1 MNKTFKKLKSLSF
14 QCVAAFAKKRGWNI
28 KLLIILSVIF
38 FNCNSNKETKTLF
51 TLMPSDETGVSF
63 TNTIPENDSLHIMNY
78 EYLYNGHGVAA
89 ADFNNDGWD
98 DIFISGNAVPNKLF
112 INQRGLPAGQAGF
125 KFNDITSIAGVAG
138 NGTWST
144 GVCVAD
150 VNGDGLMDVYVCH
163 SGKFSDSSKLSN
175 ELFINQGLNKDSMP
189 VFKDMAKEYGLDAP
203 GTQST
208 MAAFFDYDKDGDLDM
223 FLLNHSI
230 NSYDPFENSS
240 IIREKISKQYGNRL
254 FKNMFSETGENK
266 FTDVTQQA
274 GIQSHVYNY
283 GLSVN
288 VSDINMDG
296 WPDIYTTSDYTEKD
310 CYYINNKN
318 GTFTE
323 SLENSFTEISKYSM
337 GSDVADINN
346 DAMPDVFT
354 LDMLPEDNYRQKL
367 LKGPDEYDKYHLIV
381 DSGFYYQQMRNM
393 LHINEGAD
401 EKGNER
407 FSEIGQLSGVSNTDW
422 SWSALFADMDD
433 DGWKDLFITNGYLR
447 DFTNMDFLK
456 YTAAEAMLEE
466 AQKKNFNY
474 KTFELVKKMPSNK
487 LSNYAFQ
494 NSHDLLFKNV
504 TKSWGLDMPVVSNGA
519 AYADFDNDGDLDL
532 IVCNNNDP
540 VNLYRNNSEETK
552 NNYLNLYLKGISKN
566 TEALGAKVFV
576 YTNGNVQFLEKNRVR
591 GFQSTV
597 TSMLHFGLGNIQ
609 IADSLKIIWP
619 NGNMFVQKNIP
630 ANQTL
635 TIAENNE
642 SNSPV
647 GINPQKKNTTYY
659 KDITAQSN
667 INFVHK
673 ENDFID
679 FKEETLLPWEL
690 SKYGPALAVA
700 DINKDGLDDFFAG
713 GAISQASVVYIQNAN
728 GTFKKTSQPDIE
740 KDKESEDVRAVFFD
754 ANGDGYPD
762 LYVVSGGNEYTDGS
776 PEYQDRLYINDGKG
790 NFSKAANA
798 LPTMLSSKLAIAV
811 GDYDADGDIDIFI
824 GGKSIPG
831 SFPLPSRS
839 YVLRNDSQNSIAKFT
854 DVTQDIAPGLMN
866 PGMISAAVWM
876 PVKNSKELQ
885 LVIAGD
891 FMPVEIFKYSS
902 GKFVDISKE
911 TGLENTNGMWAALRI
926 EDVDHDGNADIIAG
940 NCGTNTQYKSSHD
953 KPLTLY
959 YNDFDGN
966 GVIDPLIC
974 YYIGDTSYPMASRD
988 ELLDKLQGLKKKF
1001 VHYKDYG
1008 NATIKDILNEDQLN
1022 SSKKLF
1028 CNTQQ
1033 SAVFFN
1039 DGNDHFTR
1047 QDLPLEAQFSR
1058 VSSIERITNDKLLI
1072 AGNFYPYRVQLG
1084 HSDASM
1090 GLILKNK
1097 SKEIIAEEPYESGL
1111 YLSGDVRNVK
1121 VIRGNKKKNYLIVAI
1136 NNAPLKLYEIPVE

>member
-1 MNKTFKKLKSLSF
+1 MSKSFKNFKSLFF
-14 QCVAAFAKKRGWNI
+14 QSLAPFRRREVGVRF
-28 KLLIILSVIF
+28 LIISIIF
-38 FNCNSNKETKTLF
+38 FSCNYNKEAKTLF
-51 TLMPSDETGVSF
+51 TLMPSGKTGVNF

-112 INQRGLPAGQAGF
+112 LNRKGF
-125 KFNDITSIAGVAG
+125 QFHDITSIAGVAG

-144 GVCVAD
+144 GVCAAD

-163 SGKFSDSSKLSN
+163 SGKFRDSSKLSN

-189 VFKDMAKEYGLDAP
+189 VFKNMAKEYGLDAP

-208 MAAFFDYDKDGDLDM
+208 MAVFFDYDKDGDLDM

-230 NSYDPFENSS
+230 NSYDPFENTS
-240 IIREKISKQYGNRL
+240 IVRSKTSKEYGNRL
-254 FKNMFSETGENK
+254 FKNMLVETGENK
-266 FTDVTQQA
+266 FADVTQQA

-323 SLENSFTEISKYSM
+323 SLENSFTQISKYSM

-393 LHINEGAD
+393 LHVNEGPD

-407 FSEIGQLSGVSNTDW
+407 FSEIAQLSGISNTDW
-422 SWSALFADMDD
+422 SWSALFADMDN

-474 KTFELVKKMPSNK
+474 KTFGLVEKMPSNK

-494 NSHDLLFKNV
+494 NNHDLSFKNV
-504 TKSWGLDMPVVSNGA
+504 TKSWGLDVPIVSNGA

-552 NNYLNLYLKGISKN
+552 NNYINLYLKGVSKN

-597 TSMLHFGLGNIQ
+597 TSMLHFGLGNAKA
-609 IADSLKIIWP
+609 ADSLKVIWP
-619 NGNMFVQKNIP
+619 DGNLFVQKNVQ
-630 ANQTL
+630 ANQPL
-635 TIAENNE
+635 TIAERNG
-642 SNSPV
+642 SNSP
-647 GINPQKKNTTYY
+647 GRNNLQKKNTTYY

-679 FKEETLLPWEL
+679 FKEETLLPWQL

-713 GAISQASVVYIQNAN
+713 GAISQASVVYIQNTN
-728 GTFKKTSQPDIE
+728 GTFRKTLQPDIE
-740 KDKESEDVRAVFFD
+740 KDKESEDVGAVFFD
-754 ANGDGYPD
+754 ANGDGYVD

-790 NFSKAANA
+790 NLPAGEAGFSKAANA
-798 LPTMLSSKLAIAV
+798 LPPMLSSKLAVAV
-811 GDYDADGDIDIFI
+811 GDYDADGDIDIFV

-839 YVLRNDSQNSIAKFT
+839 YILRNDSQKGVAKFT
-854 DVTQDIAPGLMN
+854 DVTQEIAPGLMN
-866 PGMISAAVWM
+866 PGMISAATWM

-891 FMPVEIFKYSS
+891 FMPVEIFKYSF
-902 GKFVDISKE
+902 GKFVNISKE
-911 TGLENTNGMWAALRI
+911 AGLENTNGLWAALQT
-926 EDVDHDGNADIIAG
+926 EDIDHDGNMDIIAG

-953 KPLTLY
+953 KPVTLY
-959 YNDFDGN
+959 YNDYDGN
-966 GVIDPLIC
+966 GIIDPIMC

-988 ELLDKLQGLKKKF
+988 EMLDKMQGLKKKF
-1001 VHYKDYG
+1001 VHYRDYA

-1022 SSKKLF
+1022 SSKILF

-1033 SAVFFN
+1033 SGVFFN
-1039 DGNDHFTR
+1039 DGNNHFTKK
-1047 QDLPLEAQFSR
+1047 DLPQEAQFSR
-1058 VSSIERITNDKLLI
+1058 VSSIEPISENKILL

-1090 GLILKNK
+1090 GVILKNK
-1097 SKEIIAEEPYESGL
+1097 SKEIIAEEPYKSGL

-1121 VIRGNKKKNYLIVAI
+1121 VIRGNNNKRYLIVAV
-1136 NNAPLKLYEIPVE
+1136 NNAPLKLYEIPSE

>member
-1 MNKTFKKLKSLSF
+1 MRLKQPVKFFTGGGSVSS
-14 QCVAAFAKKRGWNI
+14 AKEWRLGVR
-28 KLLIILSVIF
+28 LIIIISFIF
-38 FNCNSNKETKTLF
+38 FGCHTNKEAKTLF
-51 TLMPSDETGVSF
+51 TLMPSDQTGVNF
-63 TNTIPENDSLHIMNY
+63 TNTVPENDSLHIMNY

-89 ADFNNDGWD
+89 GDFNNDGWD
-98 DIFISGNAVPNKLF
+98 DIFIAGNAVPNKLF
-112 INQRGLPAGQAGF
+112 INKKNSPAGQAGF
-125 KFNDITSIAGVAG
+125 HFDDVTSGAGVAG

-144 GVCVAD
+144 GVCAAD

-175 ELFINQGLNKDSMP
+175 ELFINQGLNKESIP
-189 VFKDMAKEYGLDAP
+189 VFKNMAKEFGLDAP

-208 MAAFFDYDKDGDLDM
+208 MAVFFDYDKDGDLDM

-230 NSYDPFENSS
+230 NSYDPFENTS
-240 IIREKISKQYGNRL
+240 IVRSKTSKEYGNRL
-254 FKNMFSETGENK
+254 FKNLLIETSENK

-323 SLENSFTEISKYSM
+323 SLENSFTQISKYSM

-393 LHINEGAD
+393 LHLNEGAD
-401 EKGNER
+401 AKGNER
-407 FSEIGQLSGVSNTDW
+407 FSEIAQLSGISNTDW
-422 SWSALFADMDD
+422 SWSALFADMDN

-456 YTAAEAMLEE
+456 YTAADAMLEE

-474 KTFELVKKMPSNK
+474 KTFDLVKKIPSNK

-494 NSHDLLFKNV
+494 NSRDLTFKNV
-504 TKSWGLDMPVVSNGA
+504 TKSWGLDLPVVSNGA

-532 IVCNNNDP
+532 IVCNNDDP
-540 VNLYRNNSEETK
+540 VSLYRNNSEGVK
-552 NNYLNLYLKGISKN
+552 NSYINLNLKGASKN
-566 TEALGAKVFV
+566 TEALGAKVFA
-576 YTNGNVQFLEKNRVR
+576 YTNGNEQFLEKSRVR

-597 TSMLHFGLGNIQ
+597 TSTLHFGLGS
-609 IADSLKIIWP
+609 ATALDSLKIVWP
-619 NGNMFVQKNIP
+619 DGTETVRKNVP
-630 ANQTL
+630 ANQNV
-635 TIAENNE
+635 TIDESAENNFAKE
-642 SNSPV
+642 D
-647 GINPQKKNTTYY
+647 GLQKKNKTYY
-659 KDITAQSN
+659 KDITAESN
-667 INFVHK
+667 INFIHK

-679 FKEETLLPWEL
+679 FKDETLLPWQL

-728 GTFKKTSQPDIE
+728 GTFKKIPQPDIE
-740 KDKESEDVRAVFFD
+740 KDKESEDVSAVFLD
-754 ANGDGYPD
+754 ANGDSYPD

-790 NFSKAANA
+790 NFAKSLNA
-798 LPTMLSSKLAIAV
+798 LPSMLSSKQAVAV
-811 GDYDADGDIDIFI
+811 GDYDGDGDVDIFV

-839 YVLRNDSQNSIAKFT
+839 YILRNDSQKGVTKFT
-854 DVTQDIAPGLMN
+854 DATQEIAPDLLN
-866 PGMISAAVWM
+866 PGMISAAIWM

-902 GKFVDISKE
+902 GKFVNISKE
-911 TGLENTNGMWAALRI
+911 AGLENTNGLWAALQTDDI
-926 EDVDHDGNADIIAG
+926 DHDGNMDIIAG
-940 NCGTNTQYKSSHD
+940 NCGTNTQYHSSHD

-988 ELLDKLQGLKKKF
+988 EMLDKIQGLKKKF

-1008 NATIKDILNEDQLN
+1008 NATIKDILTDDQLN

-1039 DGNDHFTR
+1039 DGNNHFIKK
-1047 QDLPLEAQFSR
+1047 DLPLEAQFSR
-1058 VSSIERITNDKLLI
+1058 VSSIERIANNKLLI

-1090 GLILKNK
+1090 GLILKNN

-1111 YLSGDVRNVK
+1111 YLSGDVRNARIMK
-1121 VIRGNKKKNYLIVAI
+1121 GSNNKHYLIVAV
-1136 NNAPLKLYEIPVE
+1136 NNAPLKLYEIPNGN

>member
-1 MNKTFKKLKSLSF
+1 MIKFFKFLKSLSF
-14 QCVAAFAKKRGWNI
+14 PSLVPSLQERACPDFSGGLGVR
-28 KLLIILSVIF
+28 LLIILLFS
-38 FNCNSNKETKTLF
+38 CNNNKQPTTLF
-51 TLMPSDETGVSF
+51 TLMPADKTGVNF

-78 EYLYNGHGVAA
+78 EYLYNGHGVGVG
-89 ADFNNDGWD
+89 DFNNDGWD
-98 DIFISGNAVPNKLF
+98 DIFISGNAVPNKLYLNKKDF
-112 INQRGLPAGQAGF
+112 HF
-125 KFNDITSIAGVAG
+125 EDITSIAGVAG

-175 ELFINQGLNKDSMP
+175 ELFINQGLNKDSVP

-208 MAAFFDYDKDGDLDM
+208 MAVFFDYDKDGDLDM

-240 IIREKISKQYGNRL
+240 AIRGKVSKQYGNRL
-254 FKNMFSETGENK
+254 FKNMLTETGENK

-288 VSDINMDG
+288 ISDINMDG
-296 WPDIYTTSDYTEKD
+296 WLDIYTTSDYTEKD

-323 SLENSFTEISKYSM
+323 SLQNSFTEISKYSM

-367 LKGPDEYDKYHLIV
+367 LKGPDEYDKYHRIV

-393 LHINEGAD
+393 LHLNEGAD

-407 FSEIGQLSGVSNTDW
+407 FSEIAQLSGISNTDW
-422 SWSALFADMDD
+422 SWSALFADMDN

-456 YTAAEAMLEE
+456 YTAADAMLTE

-494 NSHDLLFKNV
+494 NNRDLSFKNV
-504 TKSWGLDMPVVSNGA
+504 TKNWGLDVPVVSNGA
-519 AYADFDNDGDLDL
+519 AYADFDNDGNLDL

-540 VNLYRNNSEETK
+540 VNLYRNNAGEAK
-552 NNYLNLYLKGISKN
+552 NNYINLYLKGSSKN
-566 TEALGAKVFV
+566 TEALGAKVFA
-576 YTNGNVQFLEKNRVR
+576 YTQGNVQFLEKSRVR

-609 IADSLKIIWP
+609 KIDSLKIIWP
-619 NGNMFVQKNIP
+619 DG
-630 ANQTL
+630 
-635 TIAENNE
+635 NE
-642 SNSPV
+642 SVHTNV
-647 GINPQKKNTTYY
+647 AANKILKIDENTEQNIVKANDPQKKNTTYY
-659 KDITAQSN
+659 KDITAQSG

-679 FKEETLLPWEL
+679 FKDETLLPWQL

-713 GAISQASVVYIQNAN
+713 GAISQASIIYIQNN
-728 GTFKKTSQPDIE
+728 DGTFRQISQPAIE
-740 KDKESEDVRAVFFD
+740 KDKESEDVNAVFFD
-754 ANGDGYPD
+754 ANGDGHVD

-798 LPTMLSSKLAIAV
+798 LPPMLSSKLAIAV
-811 GDYDADGDIDIFI
+811 GDYDGDGDIDIFV
-824 GGKSIPG
+824 GGKTVPG

-839 YVLRNDSQNSIAKFT
+839 YILRNDSKNGVAKFT
-854 DVTQDIAPGLMN
+854 DVTQEIAPDLMN
-866 PGMISAAVWM
+866 PGMISAAAWM

-902 GKFVDISKE
+902 GKFIDVSKDA
-911 TGLENTNGMWAALRI
+911 GLENTNGMWAALHI
-926 EDVDHDGNADIIAG
+926 EDIDHDGNADIVAG

-953 KPLTLY
+953 KPVTLY
-959 YNDFDGN
+959 YNDYNGN
-966 GVIDPLIC
+966 GIIDPLMC

-988 ELLDKLQGLKKKF
+988 ELLDAIQPLKKKF
-1001 VHYKDYG
+1001 VRYKDYG
-1008 NATIKDILNEDQLN
+1008 NATIKDILNEGQLK

-1033 SAVFFN
+1033 SAIFFN
-1039 DGNDHFTR
+1039 DGNNHFAKK
-1047 QDLPLEAQFSR
+1047 DLPGEAQFSR
-1058 VSSIERITNDKLLI
+1058 VSSIERIADYKLLL

-1090 GLILKNK
+1090 GLVLKIK
-1097 SKEIIAEEPYESGL
+1097 AKEIIAEEPYQSGL
-1111 YLSGDVRNVK
+1111 YLSGDVRNVRILK
-1121 VIRGNKKKNYLIVAI
+1121 SAGKKNLLLVGA
-1136 NNAPLKLYEIPVE
+1136 NNAPLKLYEIPNEN

>member
-1 MNKTFKKLKSLSF
+1 
-14 QCVAAFAKKRGWNI
+14 
-28 KLLIILSVIF
+28 
-38 FNCNSNKETKTLF
+38 
-51 TLMPSDETGVSF
+51 
-63 TNTIPENDSLHIMNY
+63 
-78 EYLYNGHGVAA
+78 
-89 ADFNNDGWD
+89 
-98 DIFISGNAVPNKLF
+98 
-112 INQRGLPAGQAGF
+112 
-125 KFNDITSIAGVAG
+125 
-138 NGTWST
+138 
-144 GVCVAD
+144 
-150 VNGDGLMDVYVCH
+150 
-163 SGKFSDSSKLSN
+163 
-175 ELFINQGLNKDSMP
+175 
-189 VFKDMAKEYGLDAP
+189 MAKEYGLDAP

-208 MAAFFDYDKDGDLDM
+208 MAVFFDYDKDGDLDM

-240 IIREKISKQYGNRL
+240 IIRGKVSKQYGNRL
-254 FKNMFSETGENK
+254 FKNMLAETGENK

-288 VSDINMDG
+288 ISDINMDG

-323 SLENSFTEISKYSM
+323 SLQNSFTEISKYSM

-407 FSEIGQLSGVSNTDW
+407 FSEIAQFSGVSNTDW
-422 SWSALFADMDD
+422 SWSALFADMDN

-474 KTFELVKKMPSNK
+474 KTFDLVKKMPSNK
-487 LSNYAFQ
+487 LGNYAFQ
-494 NSHDLLFKNV
+494 NNHDLSFKNV
-504 TKSWGLDMPVVSNGA
+504 TKGWGLDMPVVSNGA

-532 IVCNNNDP
+532 VVCNNNDP
-540 VNLYRNNSEETK
+540 VYLYRNNSDETK
-552 NNYLNLYLKGISKN
+552 NTYINLYLKGISKN
-566 TEALGAKVFV
+566 TEALGAKVFI
-576 YTNGNVQFLEKNRVR
+576 YTNGNVQFLEKSRVR

-597 TSMLHFGLGNIQ
+597 TSILHFGLGSVQKI
-609 IADSLKIIWP
+609 DSLKIIWP
-619 NGNMFVQKNIP
+619 DENEFVQKNMP

-635 TIAENNE
+635 TIAESYRSNPVAENNL
-642 SNSPV
+642 
-647 GINPQKKNTTYY
+647 QKKNRTYY
-659 KDITAQSN
+659 KDITSQAR

-679 FKEETLLPWEL
+679 FKEETLLPWQL

-713 GAISQASVVYIQNAN
+713 GAISQASVVYIQNSD
-728 GTFKKTSQPDIE
+728 GTFRQTVQPDIE
-740 KDKESEDVRAVFFD
+740 KDKESEDVNAVFFD

-776 PEYQDRLYINDGKG
+776 PEYQDRLYINNGKG
-790 NFSKAANA
+790 NFYKAVSA
-798 LPTMLSSKLAIAV
+798 LPSMLSSKLAIAV
-811 GDYDADGDIDIFI
+811 GDYDGDGDIDIFV

-839 YVLRNDSQNSIAKFT
+839 YILRNDSQNGGAKFT
-854 DVTQDIAPGLMN
+854 DVTQEIAPGLFN
-866 PGMISAAVWM
+866 PGMISAAAWM

-885 LVIAGD
+885 LLIAGD
-891 FMPVEIFKYSS
+891 FMPLEMFKYSS
-902 GKFVDISKE
+902 GKFIDISKE
-911 TGLENTNGMWAALRI
+911 AGLENTNGMWAALHI
-926 EDVDHDGNADIIAG
+926 EDVDHDGNIDIVAG
-940 NCGTNTQYKSSHD
+940 NCGVNTQYKSSHD
-953 KPLTLY
+953 KPVTLY
-959 YNDFDGN
+959 YNDYNGN
-966 GVIDPLIC
+966 GIIDPVMC

-988 ELLDKLQGLKKKF
+988 EILDAMQGLKKKF

-1008 NATIKDILNEDQLN
+1008 NATIKDILNEDQLT

-1028 CNTQQ
+1028 CNLQQ
-1033 SAVFFN
+1033 SAIFFN
-1039 DGNDHFTR
+1039 NGNNHFTKK
-1047 QDLPLEAQFSR
+1047 DLPGEAQFSR
-1058 VSSIERITNDKLLI
+1058 VSSIERIADNKLLL

-1090 GLILKNK
+1090 GVILKNN
-1097 SKEIIAEEPYESGL
+1097 SKEIIAEEPYQSGL
-1111 YLSGDVRNVK
+1111 YLSGDVRNVR
-1121 VIRGNKKKNYLIVAI
+1121 VIKSNNNRHFLIVAV
-1136 NNAPLKLYEIPVE
+1136 NNAPLKLYEMPNE